1 MSCEKDGWDSL
12 RNLSWT
18 FNVFN
23 SINMSYETIRK
34 SLLTFDGLYYVNT
47 DMKFSGY
54 AAYDVQWIR
63 IERKWYYR
71 HILFDLINRMPI
83 AELITEKE
91 DSATTKNFI
100 KNSIKATESIAI
112 VTDLKPGYDKI
123 MREIGF
129 DHQHCTFHLLL
140 NINEELREELKQ
152 IRKEYESNLKKQN
165 PKLSETQIKK
175 QSKNMINNYKIEINE
190 YLSIFYKLFK
200 KETYEEAIEYIN
212 FLKEKLINLSTNS
225 SKILKEKILPRIQK
239 IHTIP

>member
-1 MSCEKDGWDSL
+1 MDC
-12 RNLSWT
+12 
-18 FNVFN
+18 
-23 SINMSYETIRK
+23 
-34 SLLTFDGLYYVNT
+34 YYVNT

-83 AELITEKE
+83 AELINEKE

-225 SKILKEKILPRIQK
+225 SKILKEKILPRITKNTLQFLK
-239 IHTIP
+239 KKTQRKTRLY

>member
-1 MSCEKDGWDSL
+1 
-12 RNLSWT
+12 
-18 FNVFN
+18 
-23 SINMSYETIRK
+23 
-34 SLLTFDGLYYVNT
+34 
-47 DMKFSGY
+47 
-54 AAYDVQWIR
+54 
-63 IERKWYYR
+63 
-71 HILFDLINRMPI
+71 
-83 AELITEKE
+83 
-91 DSATTKNFI
+91 
-100 KNSIKATESIAI
+100 
-112 VTDLKPGYDKI
+112 

-225 SKILKEKILPRIQK
+225 SKILKEKILPRITK
-239 IHTIP
+239 NTYTSLKKDTKEN